1 MSIANSDSII
11 KLQFLSISL
20 LLNLD
25 WVSAVSVR
33 RHNLFM
39 GKVLMMFT
47 AVILDQSII
56 STVSYHI
63 HLINMELV
71 SNSLINMEYINQVPN
86 TRLNFNMNK

>member
-1 MSIANSDSII
+1 
-11 KLQFLSISL
+11 
-20 LLNLD
+20 
-25 WVSAVSVR
+25 
-33 RHNLFM
+33 M

>member
-1 MSIANSDSII
+1 MRIAI
-11 KLQFLSISL
+11 Q
-20 LLNLD
+20 LLNYSFSLD